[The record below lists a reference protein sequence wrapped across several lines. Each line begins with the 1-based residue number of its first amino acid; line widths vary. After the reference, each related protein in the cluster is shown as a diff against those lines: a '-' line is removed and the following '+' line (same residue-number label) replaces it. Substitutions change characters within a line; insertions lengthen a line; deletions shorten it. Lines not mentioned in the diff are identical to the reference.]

1 MKKTTMK
8 KWKTF
13 LKESTTFATAG
24 QYNSY
29 NDPKDSPLEEVAYFD
44 EEGEVDYEMRD
55 DPGTDSMLDSDEVG
69 QFITDHDGEEAALAY
84 LDAMRQEIYDLMAE
98 EDEEIKFA
106 KENPEYTT
114 RPFDDEEEEL

>member
-1 MKKTTMK
+1 MENWKK
-8 KWKTF
+8 F
-13 LKESTTFATAG
+13 LKESTTFPTAG
-24 QYNSY
+24 GYNTY
-29 NDPKDSPLEEVAYFD
+29 TDPKDSPLEEVAYFD

-55 DPGTDSMLDSDEVG
+55 DPETDSMLDSDEVG

-114 RPFDDEEEEL
+114 RTFDDEEEEL

>member
-1 MKKTTMK
+1 MK